1 MSFMLTYR
9 KKKINSLFISKYKK
23 FVFKKKKSAKMRN
36 QRPSHRFDQDRS
48 ANLGSLSVITS
59 IQ

>member
-9 KKKINSLFISKYKK
+9 KKKLIPYLSLNIKNLYL
-23 FVFKKKKSAKMRN
+23 KKKKSAKMRN

>member
-9 KKKINSLFISKYKK
+9 KKKKLIPYLSLNIKNLYL
-23 FVFKKKKSAKMRN
+23 KKKSAKMRN
-36 QRPSHRFDQDRS
+36 QRPSHHFDQDRS